1 MPPRKKAVLITGC
14 SADGVGATLAYTLA
28 EQGHHVYATA
38 RNTAKIPPAV
48 RELDNVT
55 TLQLDV
61 ASAASITAASKA
73 VREAGRG
80 LDVLVNNAGEE
91 VTAPLLDLAIGE
103 GSASRDVF
111 EVNVWG
117 PLRLVQ
123 TFADLLV
130 ESRGRVVNMTSV
142 DVELCPP
149 WIGMYT
155 ASKAAL
161 NAFSETLR
169 LEMMPLGVGVVL
181 IKIGTI
187 ATKHHTGGPSPVLPE
202 GSYYTSILD
211 YITRWATGVAG
222 PERGSVQDFV
232 NDIVHDVVG
241 ERKTKT
247 GIVWRGAHSGACWF
261 ATRFLPTYIVDRLVT
276 KDHGIEELTHNRIIS
291 KSE

>member
-1 MPPRKKAVLITGC
+1 MKIHIL
-14 SADGVGATLAYTLA
+14 TL
-28 EQGHHVYATA
+28 
-38 RNTAKIPPAV
+38 P
-48 RELDNVT
+48 
-55 TLQLDV
+55 
-61 ASAASITAASKA
+61 S
-73 VREAGRG
+73 
-80 LDVLVNNAGEE
+80 
-91 VTAPLLDLAIGE
+91 
-103 GSASRDVF
+103 
-111 EVNVWG
+111 
-117 PLRLVQ
+117 
-123 TFADLLV
+123 
-130 ESRGRVVNMTSV
+130 
-142 DVELCPP
+142 
-149 WIGMYT
+149 GMYT

-261 ATRFLPTYIVDRLVT
+261 ATRFLPTYIVVSCTPCILLPVDLLIKFPCRT
-276 KDHGIEELTHNRIIS
+276 SSSQRTTELRS
-291 KSE
+291 